1 MEGLTVKKIGFLVI
15 AAILM
20 SGGTASAV
28 QYEQFGVWFGVNT
41 GASANWQTAF
51 NIVNTATTSNTAV
64 TVTFYTS
71 GGTLI
76 GSTSTTLAPNAL
88 WNFQTTSIGS
98 IDTSTLTSNVA
109 SARGVAVIGGG
120 QDIRGYVTQWNSSA
134 NAGFNFSLEDD
145 L

>member
-1 MEGLTVKKIGFLVI
+1 MEGLAMKKIGFLII

-20 SGGTASAV
+20 TGGTASAV
-28 QYEQFGVWFGVNT
+28 QYEEFGIWFGVNT

-51 NIVNTATTSNTAV
+51 NVVNTGTSSATA

-71 GGTLI
+71 AGVLI
-76 GSTSTTLAPNAL
+76 GSTSSTIAPNAL

-120 QDIRGYVTQWNSSA
+120 QDIRGYITQWNSSA
-134 NAGFNFSLEDD
+134 NAGFNFRLQDD